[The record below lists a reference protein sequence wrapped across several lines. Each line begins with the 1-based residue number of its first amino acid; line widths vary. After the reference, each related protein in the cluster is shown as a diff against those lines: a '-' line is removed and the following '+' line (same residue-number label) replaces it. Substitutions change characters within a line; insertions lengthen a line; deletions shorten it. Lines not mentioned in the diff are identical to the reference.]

1 MISNLFGEELDIK
14 LSEIAERAKVAE
26 ISFSETRSSLIKA
39 LRDNLAQLDV
49 SLKLVKDI
57 KLANASNFSREE
69 LDLVNR
75 PYSQQGF

>member
-75 PYSQQGF
+75 PYSEQGF